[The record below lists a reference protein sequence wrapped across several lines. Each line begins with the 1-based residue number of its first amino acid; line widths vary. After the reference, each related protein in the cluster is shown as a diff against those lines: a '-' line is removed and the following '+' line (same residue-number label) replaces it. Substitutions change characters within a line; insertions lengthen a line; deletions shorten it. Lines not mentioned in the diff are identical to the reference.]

1 MDENKSNKKNT
12 PNLNSIHELQK
23 KRRELRQK
31 NIYDKLKQIKKE
43 EEKLKNN
50 SNYVKNN
57 FKKQEIKTNNE
68 NLESNINIKD
78 KKNKNKK
85 DELRNKKKNSKE
97 KISKTKEEK
106 AKKQETKKE
115 KYNKL
120 NKQEN
125 KNKQKKINEKK
136 KAKKQKLKTAKQW
149 KKSRITKSI
158 VIAILLIIIS
168 LMSYYIYL
176 IYLNGGGLK
185 GLIAASL
192 GHTPNKVE
200 NLKSINV
207 LVLGTNEDNTDSIIV
222 ASYNPKTQEA
232 SMLSIPRD
240 TFVGTNVNTA
250 PASDKINAIYANR
263 GIKQMVKKVEDLTGL
278 DIPYY
283 VILKTENISKLIDL
297 IGGIEFD
304 VPIDMNYGDMTQD
317 LYIDLKK
324 GKQIIRGKEA
334 EMLLRFRHNS
344 DGTTYPAEYGPE
356 DLGRMKTQKNFIKA
370 AIKTLISKFD
380 ISAIYEIT
388 SKANEFVET
397 NIKFNDYK
405 DYIPYLIECNP
416 DDIKVSRVEG
426 NGVLTTYYFF
436 IPDYNSLD
444 KIIFDLFV
452 FSDDERRENPESF
465 RVQRNI
471 NQIVI
476 PDSSTLI
483 SPEEQAEASKR
494 SSLREKEEREAEGK
508 RKIDVQ
514 NNKYNETNKNIN
526 TTEEVAPP
534 ENKKPKEETKPTPED
549 KKTPE
554 EDEKKPTVPTDPKK
568 DAKVENKNKEN
579 LKG

>member
-1 MDENKSNKKNT
+1 MDENKKNKRNKTNA

-31 NIYDKLKQIKKE
+31 NIYEKLKQIKKE
-43 EEKLKNN
+43 EENTKIN
-50 SNYVKNN
+50 SNFYKNDFEIKEQTKKSNSNVKEKKLIKNDDEL
-57 FKKQEIKTNNE
+57 KKQKKNSKEKTSKNKKE
-68 NLESNINIKD
+68 KKSNISNKEEKKQNIKKD
-78 KKNKNKK
+78 KKNKNQ
-85 DELRNKKKNSKE
+85 
-97 KISKTKEEK
+97 T
-106 AKKQETKKE
+106 
-115 KYNKL
+115 
-120 NKQEN
+120 
-125 KNKQKKINEKK
+125 
-136 KAKKQKLKTAKQW
+136 LKTAKQW
-149 KKSRITKSI
+149 KKSRITKSV

-192 GHTPNKVE
+192 GHNPNKVE

-207 LVLGTNEDNTDSIIV
+207 LVLGTNEDNTDSIIL

-263 GIKQMVKKVEDLTGL
+263 GISQMVKKVEEMSGL

-283 VILKTENISKLIDL
+283 IILKTENISKLIDL
-297 IGGIEFD
+297 IGKVEFD
-304 VPIDMNYGDMTQD
+304 VPIDMDYEDTSQD
-317 LYIDLKK
+317 LKIDLKQ
-324 GKQIIRGKEA
+324 GKQLIGGKEA

-380 ISAIYEIT
+380 ISKIYEIA
-388 SKANEFVET
+388 SKADEFVET

-416 DDIKVSRVEG
+416 DDIKVARVEG
-426 NGVLTTYYFF
+426 SGVLTTYYFF
-436 IPDYNSLD
+436 LPDYNSLD

-452 FSDDERRENPESF
+452 FSDDERRENPELF
-465 RVQRNI
+465 KIKRNI
-471 NQIVI
+471 NEIVR
-476 PDSSTLI
+476 PEPSSVL
-483 SPEEQAEASKR
+483 SPEEQEEASKR
-494 SSLREKEEREAEGK
+494 SSQIEREERESRQTIEENNQK
-508 RKIDVQ
+508 EENQ
-514 NNKYNETNKNIN
+514 NNKPIDTENNNNKNIN
-526 TTEEVAPP
+526 ES
-534 ENKKPKEETKPTPED
+534 NNPKEEEKQPVED
-549 KKTPE
+549 KKIPE
-554 EDEKKPTVPTDPKK
+554 ENPEKPVVPAEPKK
-568 DAKVENKNKEN
+568 DAKTEDIDI
-579 LKG
+579 KG